1 MQETPV
7 QAVRV
12 RLAGLR
18 PMDPRRGWDRRTLD
32 LLHEMLVDQVVRVE
46 VTRPGAAPPL
56 PVRLH
61 LGPVDIGRMM
71 VDNGLA
77 TKWHDGWTDELVE
90 GGGRAEAVVVVECD
104 EEERGPGATANFRT
118 ERRSNCRPETVNRH
132 LEEKLHLYRK
142 YFPNCVTQPGETARR
157 NEQPATT
164 ATEAREQER
173 IGNMTDKSEERQPQ
187 PAGQPDHQGDSSRT
201 ADPASAK
208 LLGAVIKN
216 IDSV

>member
-1 MQETPV
+1 MQEIPV

-71 VDNGLA
+71 VNNEFA
-77 TKWHDGWTDELVE
+77 RKWHDE
-90 GGGRAEAVVVVECD
+90 GD
-104 EEERGPGATANFRT
+104 TA
-118 ERRSNCRPETVNRH
+118 
-132 LEEKLHLYRK
+132 
-142 YFPNCVTQPGETARR
+142 
-157 NEQPATT
+157 
-164 ATEAREQER
+164 
-173 IGNMTDKSEERQPQ
+173 
-187 PAGQPDHQGDSSRT
+187 
-201 ADPASAK
+201 
-208 LLGAVIKN
+208 
-216 IDSV
+216 